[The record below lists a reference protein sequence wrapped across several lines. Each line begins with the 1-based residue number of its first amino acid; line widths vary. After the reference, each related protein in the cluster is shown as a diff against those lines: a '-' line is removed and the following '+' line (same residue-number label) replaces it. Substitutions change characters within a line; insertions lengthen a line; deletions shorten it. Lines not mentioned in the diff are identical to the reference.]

1 MPNTFNFHQV
11 LHRVGFGTD
20 REGQRQGDPLFPR
33 QKPERGTNSG
43 IGSSR
48 AYFEIRFGGGTNPIP
63 FSFPMLIITKIL
75 RKKIIFDKFSPL
87 LRPYIHAAVE
97 FFYLLFAFI
106 LL

>member
-48 AYFEIRFGGGTNPIP
+48 AYFEIRFGGGDKSNPILLP
-63 FSFPMLIITKIL
+63 NAHNNQNI
-75 RKKIIFDKFSPL
+75 KKKDNI
-87 LRPYIHAAVE
+87 
-97 FFYLLFAFI
+97 
-106 LL
+106 